1 MKESIAS
8 IIEKLNALQITQK
21 RGDWEDNIPRDTYDE
36 YFRDE
41 HDGLP
46 TYREVV
52 YNLDVDTHRWYE
64 TSTTVL
70 KFEEGLMGVNYI
82 TNMFSESQDYED
94 CYHTMEFFEM
104 EEFVTTSYRAKKD

>member
-1 MKESIAS
+1 MNIKELVQ
-8 IIEKLNALQITQK
+8 KLNDLKITQTEI
-21 RGDWEDNIPRDTYDE
+21 DWAENIPEEIYNEHLEGSYQEIAYD
-36 YFRDE
+36 
-41 HDGLP
+41 
-46 TYREVV
+46 
-52 YNLDVDTHRWYE
+52 LDVDTHRWYE

-104 EEFVTTSYRAKKD
+104 EEFVTTSYRAKKDWKPTQ